1 MAVGFG
7 QLILFFVQVLNM
19 FEVNGNSLERL
30 QQYMEIEQEPK
41 PVEGGMP
48 PAYWPSSGELR
59 VENLSARYSPVRIFS
74 HHCHNFTLT
83 VVECDQGRP
92 RSVARPELRDQGWRA
107 RRCRRKDR

>member
-7 QLILFFVQVLNM
+7 QLILFFVQVLNQ

-41 PVEGGMP
+41 PVEGGVP

-59 VENLSARYSPVRIFS
+59 VEKLSARYSPVCPLSSYFI
-74 HHCHNFTLT
+74 
-83 VVECDQGRP
+83 
-92 RSVARPELRDQGWRA
+92 
-107 RRCRRKDR
+107 